1 MKEKDR
7 ILKKTLG
14 TLIFLILVLI
24 SFIPASGVDVDPIL
38 IDKPNFL
45 VQECSE
51 ELFFEV
57 LVDPIIAY
65 NTGGRKA
72 EDLFFFLTAELLYL
86 RDDPWK
92 GLDKGSFTLKRTLS
106 DGTEE
111 YYPLNYMM
119 TMMLSLKNG
128 WKTLS
133 DELAFPRLLKM
144 TLVFDVK
151 TLDKKGWSLIVAPAE
166 RGGEAAC
173 EIEVPLRVQY

>member
-1 MKEKDR
+1 MKK
-7 ILKKTLG
+7 LKKSYIM
-14 TLIFLILVLI
+14 LIMLIV
-24 SFIPASGVDVDPIL
+24 FAAGFPAAAADVDPIL

-45 VQECSE
+45 VEECNQD
-51 ELFFEV
+51 LFFEV
-57 LVDPIIAY
+57 LVDPVIDY

-86 RDDPWK
+86 REEPWK
-92 GLDKGSFTLKRTLS
+92 GLDKSSFVLKRTLA

-111 YYPLNYMM
+111 YYPLNFMM
-119 TMMLSLKNG
+119 TNMLSLKNG
-128 WKTLS
+128 WKTFS
-133 DELAFPRLLKM
+133 DELAFPRLLVM

-173 EIEVPLRVQY
+173 EIEIPLRVQY